1 MLKKLLLRIDQNK
14 NRGGV
19 SMRIIETQQRKVPP
33 SGLTKKDPTRDLPDR
48 AEYVGPKGHA

>member
-1 MLKKLLLRIDQNK
+1 
-14 NRGGV
+14 
-19 SMRIIETQQRKVPP
+19 MRIIETQQRKVPP